1 MVERAE
7 YLEKLKSKMWNGS
20 VKIITGI
27 RRCGKSYLLNELFRH
42 DLLQNG
48 VPEDHIISVALDLE
62 EFEPLQNPRELSKF
76 IRERIVDDGKYYVFI
91 DEIQLARKVLKD
103 GVDLSKLAD
112 EDKPSAWF
120 TFYDVLNSLNARRNI
135 DVYVTGSNSKMLSHD
150 VATNFRGRK
159 TEIEMHPLSFAEFH
173 RWKNGDISLDWDEYK
188 TFGGMPQVVL

>member
-1 MVERAE
+1 MIERAE

-27 RRCGKSYLLNELFRH
+27 RRCGKSYLLNEFFRH

-91 DEIQLARKVLKD
+91 D
-103 GVDLSKLAD
+103 
-112 EDKPSAWF
+112 
-120 TFYDVLNSLNARRNI
+120 
-135 DVYVTGSNSKMLSHD
+135 
-150 VATNFRGRK
+150 
-159 TEIEMHPLSFAEFH
+159 
-173 RWKNGDISLDWDEYK
+173 
-188 TFGGMPQVVL
+188 